1 MKIYSR
7 NLIDKKHWSV
17 KQKMKGQYQLLI
29 RNQMRRGGRRQVLD
43 HQVIDKLIIVA
54 HLNRLYDI
62 DNVVGGA
69 KQLIDAL
76 HIEKFIWDDS
86 PKYVGE
92 IEIKQEKVKVDP
104 YTTIERHY
112 A

>member
-1 MKIYSR
+1 MNIEKITIPMKIYSR

-17 KQKMKGQYQLLI
+17 KQKMKQQYQLLI

-43 HQVIDKLIIVA
+43 HQVIEKLIIVA

-76 HIEKFIWDDS
+76 HPVNKLFHVSKFF
-86 PKYVGE
+86 VL
-92 IEIKQEKVKVDP
+92 V
-104 YTTIERHY
+104 
-112 A
+112 